1 MKRKNNSFII
11 ITFKNKLFLHHVI
24 NHINLRLH
32 YPMKRIIILS
42 FFIFHTL
49 FLLGQ
54 EQQNVTIPWV
64 EKRELSF
71 GNFSFNVPQF
81 SSESFNFDSYKK
93 TVTYNLRVNLTNLV
107 NENAL
112 QITNLVYEPM
122 QTTELGDLAIN
133 EIPSVLK
140 YTFRSSIAR
149 DKYYGLITVSPI
161 IKEGGSYK
169 KLKSFSYSINQT
181 SSRSTLLSNNI
192 APITNSV
199 LSSGNWYR
207 FYVQKSGVYKI
218 SKSFLQGL
226 GLATNIDPRKIKIFG
241 NGGRMVPLS
250 NATSY
255 PMDLTENAIQFVGE
269 GDGVFDNQ
277 DYILFY
283 AEGVDN
289 WSDENRTN
297 INLYSD
303 KSYYYVTAQGENGKR
318 IGDMLQPSGN
328 ATTTITTFDDYQFHE
343 VDNYNIVKLG
353 RVWFGEQFGVEDS
366 QEFDFSFP
374 NIATA
379 SPIQVNIHGAAVSSI
394 GTSFKIES
402 GSQLV
407 GNLSF
412 AGIPTSSSAE
422 AIEGYLNGTTPAAE
436 NVTIKITY
444 ENNGVPSSKGYLD
457 YINLTAKRNLQ
468 GYNKQFRFQYNL
480 ASTLP
485 NVGEYQITNAA
496 SIKQVWDI
504 TDIYNVTKTEN
515 ADQSNFLFKA
525 NLGEVRNYIAV
536 DNNDYFSP
544 LKESQP
550 KVTNQNLK
558 GTIFNNAQNQ
568 FVDVDYLIITP
579 KFLNFQAEK
588 LAAFHRSYSHLNV
601 KVVNLE
607 TIYPEFSSGKQDV
620 AAIRNFVKYVYFNAS
635 SPDKKVKYVN
645 LFGDASYDFKDRIQ
659 NNTNIVPIYHALN
672 SYSAGETSFCSDDFF
687 GLMDENEGNVINNF
701 GGIDIAVG
709 RMIVSSS
716 NQADEMVNKV
726 IEYHDLKSYGSWRN
740 NYVSIADDS
749 DVTSDAQ
756 LQQRQNQLTDELAA
770 EKPFINVK
778 KILLDS
784 YQQETSSGGNRY
796 PKAREE
802 IFSSFEKGALVFN
815 YLGHGGEDGLSGE
828 RIWEKSD
835 GQNLAN
841 RYRYPLFIT
850 ITCDFSRF
858 DNPFRPTAGEYT
870 YWNPKGGAISMITTI
885 RSISQSTAQDFNDN
899 ILQYLFSYGSNQYN
913 SIAESLR
920 IAKNISPSSSSNV
933 VFYIGDPALMLAIP
947 RPRIVL
953 TKVNDVAI
961 TQPIDDLQS
970 LAYVKLTGEVQD
982 ENGAPLT
989 SYNGDLSVNIFDK
1002 SINRST
1008 LNNDGNSPVMNF
1020 NILGETIFR
1029 GNASVTAGN
1038 FEFGFVV
1045 PRDIRIPVDNGRISF
1060 YAKRNQIRLDKTGY
1074 NTDIKIGGINTNAV
1088 ADNIGPTVKLFMN
1101 DETFVNGGITN
1112 DSPFLLAIL
1121 EDEHGI
1127 NTASGIGHD
1136 IVGILDGD
1144 ETKPYIMNDY
1154 YETELNDYTKGR
1166 VRFPYRNLAV
1176 GLHTITFKAWDVY
1189 NNPITAEIQFVV
1201 VGDDKIELSHVLNY
1215 PNPFV
1220 SYTEFWFSHNRPFE
1234 PLDVQVQVMTITG
1247 KIVWTKNQTV
1257 TTDGFLSREI
1267 TWDGKDDFGDR
1278 IGKGVYIY
1286 KLTVKSTLTN
1296 KKTEKI
1302 EKLVIL

>member
-1 MKRKNNSFII
+1 
-11 ITFKNKLFLHHVI
+11 
-24 NHINLRLH
+24 
-32 YPMKRIIILS
+32 MKRIVLAS
-42 FFIFHTL
+42 FFILHTL
-49 FLLGQ
+49 FLLAQ
-54 EQQNVTIPWV
+54 EQHNVTIPWI

-81 SSESFNFDSYKK
+81 SGESYNFDSDKK
-93 TVTYNLRVNLTNLV
+93 AVTYNLRVNLTNLV

-112 QITNLVYEPM
+112 QITNLVYEPI
-122 QTTELGDLAIN
+122 QNKALGDLAIR
-133 EIPSVLK
+133 EIPSSLK
-140 YTFRSSIAR
+140 YTFTSSLAR
-149 DKYYGLITVSPI
+149 DKYYGLITISPI

-169 KLKSFSYSINQT
+169 KLKSFTYSINET
-181 SSRSTLLSNNI
+181 TSRSALASNNI
-192 APITNSV
+192 IPLSNSV

-218 SKSFLQGL
+218 SKSFLQSL
-226 GLATNIDPRKIKIFG
+226 GLATNVDPRKIKIFG

-250 NATSY
+250 NAISY
-255 PMDLTENAIQFVGE
+255 PMDLAENAIQFIGE
-269 GDGVFDNQ
+269 DDGVFDNQ

-289 WSDENRTN
+289 WSDENKTN
-297 INLYSD
+297 LNLYAN
-303 KSYYYVTAQGENGKR
+303 KSYYYVTAQGEDGKR
-318 IGDMLQPSGN
+318 ILDMTQPTAN
-328 ATTTITTFDDYQFHE
+328 ATTPITTFDDYQFHE
-343 VDNYNIVKLG
+343 LDNFNIVKLG
-353 RVWFGEQFGVEDS
+353 RIWFGEQFGFEDS
-366 QEFDFSFP
+366 QEFDFTFP

-379 SPIQVNIHGAAVSSI
+379 SPIQVSIHGAAVSSVA
-394 GTSFKIES
+394 TTFKIES
-402 GSQLV
+402 GSQSV
-407 GNLSF
+407 GNLVF
-412 AGIPTSSSAE
+412 LGIPATSSAE
-422 AIEGYLNGTTPAAE
+422 AIDGTLTANAAAAE
-436 NVTIKITY
+436 NVTIKVSY
-444 ENNGVPSSKGYLD
+444 ENNGVPSSKAYLD
-457 YINLTAKRNLQ
+457 YINIIAKRNLQ

-480 ASTLP
+480 ASTLTT
-485 NVGEYQITNAA
+485 VGEYKISNAT

-504 TDIYNVTKTEN
+504 TDIYNVTKAEN
-515 ADQSNFLFKA
+515 ADQSNFSFKA
-525 NLGEVRNYIAV
+525 IMGEVRKYIAV

-544 LKESQP
+544 QKESQT

-568 FVDVDYLIITP
+568 FTDIDYLIITP
-579 KFLNFQAEK
+579 KFLNAQAEK
-588 LAAFHRSYSHLNV
+588 LAAFHRNYSHLNV

-635 SPDKKVKYVN
+635 SPAKKVKYVN

-672 SYSAGETSFCSDDFF
+672 SYSAGESAFCSDDFF
-687 GLMDENEGNVINNF
+687 GLMDENEGNVISYF

-709 RMIVSSS
+709 RMIVSSTS
-716 NQADEMVNKV
+716 QADEMVNKV
-726 IEYHDLKSYGSWRN
+726 IEYHDIKSYGSWRN
-740 NYVSIADDS
+740 NYVAISDDS
-749 DVTSDAQ
+749 DKQSDTE
-756 LQQRQNQLTDELAA
+756 LQERQNQLSDVIVT
-770 EKPFINVK
+770 EKPFFNIK

-784 YQQETSSGGNRY
+784 YVQETSSGGNRY

-802 IFSSFEKGALVFN
+802 IFSAFEKGALVFN

-835 GQNLAN
+835 GQNLEN

-858 DNPFRPTAGEYT
+858 DNPYKPTAGEYT
-870 YWNPKGGAISMITTI
+870 YWNPKGGAISMVTTI
-885 RSISQSTAQDFNDN
+885 RSIGQGSAENFNDT
-899 ILQYLFSYGSNQYN
+899 LAQYLFSYDSNEYT
-913 SIAESLR
+913 SIAEALR
-920 IAKNISPSSSSNV
+920 QAKVSSPNSSTNV

-947 RPRIVL
+947 KPKIVL
-953 TKVNDVAI
+953 TKVNDVPI
-961 TQPIDDLQS
+961 TQPIEDLQS

-982 ENGAPLT
+982 ENGTPLT

-1002 SINRST
+1002 SITRET
-1008 LNNDGNSPVMNF
+1008 LGNDGIREIIGYTPDSQPIYGGLVKINF
-1020 NILGETIFR
+1020 NNLGETIFR
-1029 GNASVTAGN
+1029 GNASVNNGN

-1045 PRDIRIPVDNGRISF
+1045 PRDIRIPVGNGRISF
-1060 YAKRNQIRLDKTGY
+1060 YAKRNQLLLDKTGY

-1121 EDEHGI
+1121 QDEHGI

-1154 YETELNDYTKGR
+1154 YETELDDYTKGR

-1176 GLHTITFKAWDVY
+1176 GLHTLTFKAWDVY

-1201 VGDDKIELSHVLNY
+1201 VGDDKIELNHVLNY

-1220 SYTEFWFSHNRPFE
+1220 SYTEFWFSHNKPFE
-1234 PLDVQVQVMTITG
+1234 PLEVQVQVMTITG

-1286 KLTVKSTLTN
+1286 KLTVRSTLSN

>member
-1 MKRKNNSFII
+1 MKR
-11 ITFKNKLFLHHVI
+11 L
-24 NHINLRLH
+24 
-32 YPMKRIIILS
+32 ILS
-42 FFIFHTL
+42 TFLLFHTL

-54 EQQNVTIPWV
+54 EQGNTTIQWI
-64 EKRELSF
+64 EKRDFPF
-71 GNFSFNVPQF
+71 GAFSYNIPQF

-93 TVTYNLRVNLTNLV
+93 VVTYNLRIDLSNLV

-112 QITNLVYEPM
+112 QITNLVYEPI
-122 QTTELGDLAIN
+122 QEKELGDLSIS
-133 EIPSVLK
+133 EIPSTLK
-140 YTFRSSIAR
+140 YTFNSSIAR
-149 DKYYGLITVSPI
+149 DKYYGLLIISPI
-161 IKEGGSYK
+161 IKEGNSYK
-169 KLKSFSYSINQT
+169 KLKSFSYSINAT
-181 SSRSTLLSNNI
+181 ASRNSLLVNNT
-192 APITNSV
+192 APISNSV
-199 LSSGNWYR
+199 LSTGNWFR
-207 FYVQKSGVYKI
+207 FYIQKSGVYKI
-218 SKSFLQGL
+218 SKSFLQSIGL
-226 GLATNIDPRKIKIFG
+226 STTVDPRKIKIYG
-241 NGGRMVPLS
+241 SGGKMVPIS

-255 PMDLTENAIQFVGE
+255 PMDLTENAIQFIGE
-269 GDGVFDNQ
+269 EDGVFDNQ
-277 DYILFY
+277 DYIIFY

-289 WSDENRTN
+289 WSDENKSN
-297 INLYSD
+297 LNLYSD
-303 KSYYYVTAQGENGKR
+303 KSYYYVTTQGETGKR
-318 IGDMLQPSGN
+318 ILDMTQPSGN

-343 VDNYNIVKLG
+343 LDNFNIVKLG
-353 RVWFGEQFGVEDS
+353 RIWFGEQFGFEDS
-366 QEFDFSFP
+366 QEFDFNFP
-374 NIATA
+374 NIASS
-379 SPIQVNIHGAAVSSI
+379 SPIQVSIHAAAVSTI
-394 GTSFKIES
+394 ATNLKIES
-402 GSQLV
+402 NNQLV

-412 AGIPTSSSAE
+412 AGITPGSSAE
-422 AIEGYLNGTTPAAE
+422 AIEGNLNSNTTAAE
-436 NVTIKITY
+436 NVKIKITY

-457 YINLTAKRNLQ
+457 YINLIAKRNLQ

-480 ASTLP
+480 ASTLIGI
-485 NVGEYQITNAA
+485 GEYQISNAS

-515 ADQSNFLFKA
+515 ADQSSFSFKA
-525 NLGEVRNYIAV
+525 NLGEIRKYIAV

-544 LKESQP
+544 QKESQT

-558 GTIFNNAQNQ
+558 GTVFNNTQNQ
-568 FVDVDYLIITP
+568 FADVDYLIITP
-579 KFLNFQAEK
+579 KFLNTQAEK
-588 LAAFHRSYSHLNV
+588 LASFHRTYSNLNV
-601 KVVNLE
+601 KVINLE

-635 SPDKKVKYVN
+635 SAEKRVKYVN

-672 SYSAGETSFCSDDFF
+672 SYSAGESSFSSDDFF
-687 GLMDENEGNVINNF
+687 GLMDTNEGNIINYF

-709 RMIVSSS
+709 RMIVSSTK
-716 NQADEMVNKV
+716 QADEMVNKV
-726 IEYHDLKSYGSWRN
+726 LEYHDIKSYGSWRN
-740 NYVSIADDS
+740 NYVAISDDS
-749 DVTSDAQ
+749 DKVSDAQ
-756 LQQRQNQLTDELAA
+756 LQQRQNQLTDELAF

-802 IFSSFEKGALVFN
+802 LFSAFEKGALVFN

-841 RYRYPLFIT
+841 QYRYPLFIT

-858 DNPFRPTAGEYT
+858 DNPYRPTAGEYT

-885 RSISQSTAQDFNDN
+885 RSIGQSTAQDFNDR
-899 ILQYLFSYGSNQYN
+899 ILKYLFSYGSNEYY

-920 IAKNISPSSSSNV
+920 IAKNISPNSSTNV

-947 RPRIVL
+947 RPKIVL
-953 TKVNDVAI
+953 TKVNDIAI
-961 TQPIDDLQS
+961 TQPIEDLQS
-970 LAYVKLTGEVQD
+970 LAYVKLTGEVLN
-982 ENGAPLT
+982 ENGALLT

-1008 LNNDGNSPVMNF
+1008 LNNDGNSPVINF
-1020 NILGETIFR
+1020 NVLGETVFR
-1029 GNASVTAGN
+1029 GNASVTNGN

-1045 PRDIRIPVDNGRISF
+1045 PRDIRIPVSNGRISF
-1060 YAKRNQIRLDKTGY
+1060 YAKRNQLLIDKSGY
-1074 NTDIKIGGINTNAV
+1074 NTYIKIGGINTNAV
-1088 ADNIGPTVKLFMN
+1088 ADNIGPTVKLYMN

-1121 EDEHGI
+1121 QDEHGI
-1127 NTASGIGHD
+1127 NIASGIGHD

-1154 YETELNDYTKGR
+1154 YDTELDDYTKGR

-1201 VGDDKIELSHVLNY
+1201 VGDDKIELKNVLNY

-1220 SYTEFWFSHNRPFE
+1220 NYTEFWFSHNRPFE
-1234 PLDVQVQVMTITG
+1234 PLEVQVQVMTITG

-1257 TTDGFLSREI
+1257 TTDGFLSRDV